1 MHTSMH
7 RAVRI
12 MYGHGGLKKI
22 SSAMLGASLSKVYG
36 NGSVAIAIAI
46 LLIAGVMLLPVQ
58 AHSPK
63 ASKED
68 ILKIEQAWADAV
80 FKGDVEALEK
90 ILADNISYIHGTGLV
105 ETKAQFIEQLKS
117 GNRKFLAPIVAEEV
131 NVRTFGDTAI
141 VTGKFVLKVFSRG
154 KEITGVNRFTHVFAK
169 VGKEWQLVAHQA
181 TLLPAEK

>member
-1 MHTSMH
+1 MCRSMD
-7 RAVRI
+7 RAIRI
-12 MYGHGGLKKI
+12 ADEYGAAKNDGCVLSGGP
-22 SSAMLGASLSKVYG
+22 LSHVYK
-36 NGSVAIAIAI
+36 NGLIVVAIAI
-46 LLIAGVMLLPVQ
+46 LLIAGVIMLPVQ

-63 ASKED
+63 VSKED
-68 ILKIEQAWADAV
+68 ILKMEQAWADAV

-117 GNRKFLAPIVAEEV
+117 GNRKFLAPIVAEDV

-154 KEITGVNRFTHVFAK
+154 KEIIGVNRFTHVFAK